1 MDSLRDL
8 SHRTV
13 YQSTHR
19 PDGPR
24 RATTGPTGHDGP
36 RRATMGSY
44 SIFYSTLLCTEVSEN
59 QPRIR
64 LWHCTATGKYVQSMI
79 NHLTGGPPATW
90 GTINMDS
97 RICVRSGGSQS
108 MVGGGNG

>member
-19 PDGPR
+19 P
-24 RATTGPTGHDGP
+24 DGP

-64 LWHCTATGKYVQSMI
+64 LWHSWLWWTCGAFVLQ
-79 NHLTGGPPATW
+79 LA
-90 GTINMDS
+90 NMYDL
-97 RICVRSGGSQS
+97 
-108 MVGGGNG
+108 